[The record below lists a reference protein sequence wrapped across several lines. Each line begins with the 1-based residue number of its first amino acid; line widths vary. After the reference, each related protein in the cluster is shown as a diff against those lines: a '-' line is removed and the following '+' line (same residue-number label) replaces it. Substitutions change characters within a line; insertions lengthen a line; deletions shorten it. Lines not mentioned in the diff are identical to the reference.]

1 MKKNYFLLNLTLL
14 VSLSFSVNSS
24 AQIIAN
30 GTYKIFSSVH
40 NEVMTV
46 ATTAPYDAN
55 MAVPNASDNYQLWTF
70 THQGGDVYKI
80 VNVGNAKNLGL
91 KDNWCGNF
99 GDVTANFT
107 STDTNTLL
115 KIAATPTAG
124 KYTIEIAFTACN
136 FGSVNSPIR
145 AFDIQDGNAGA
156 QIQTYEVSS
165 TNSNQQFS
173 FVTPESLATNSFSQV
188 DNFRVFVDNNKFL
201 NINSAAS
208 SNEIKI
214 AIYDISGKLVSNSA
228 HSVSNNSVKINLS
241 HLSKGIYMVQLSGS
255 DASKSIHKIIIY

>member
-1 MKKNYFLLNLTLL
+1 MKKNYFLLSLTLL
-14 VSLSFSVNSS
+14 VSALFSVSSS

-46 ATTAPYDAN
+46 ATTSPYDAN

-80 VNVGNAKNLGL
+80 VNVGNTRNLGL

-136 FGSVNSPIR
+136 FGSVNAPVK

-156 QIQTYEVSS
+156 QIQTYEVNS
-165 TNSNQQFS
+165 TNANQQFS
-173 FVTPESLATNSFSQV
+173 IVTPESLGTNSFSEEK
-188 DNFRVFVDNNKFL
+188 FKVFVDNDKFL
-201 NINSAAS
+201 NINSADS

-214 AIYDISGKLVSNSA
+214 AIYDINGKLVSNFA
-228 HSVSNNSVKINLS
+228 NSVSNNSVKMNLS
-241 HLSKGIYMVQLSGS
+241 HLSKGIYMVQLSGT
-255 DASKSIHKIIIY
+255 DASKSTHKIIIY